1 MKRQGTILIWSASL
15 LLAATG
21 GYLILFDGGADGDGR
36 PGFDRTTPVE
46 VQTVTT
52 GEFADVIEAIGTNR
66 ANESVM
72 LTARVSETVQKINF
86 EDGMWV
92 KEGTILVEL
101 TNSEEVALVRERN
114 AAVKEAL
121 QQFERIRD
129 LVKTGNASQAALDLR
144 TRTLEE
150 ERSRLAAAEARI
162 ADRIIRA
169 PFSGVL
175 GLRNVSEGA
184 LVSPGTPITTL
195 DDIDIIKLDFSVPER
210 FISALADG
218 QTIIA
223 KAAAFSDRPFEG
235 TILTVSSRV
244 DPVTRAVTVRAIIP
258 NPERNLRPGML
269 MTVELSSNHRTAL
282 EISESAVIPV
292 GRENFVFLLKKDMT
306 VERISVSL
314 GTRRGGKV
322 EVTEGLEEGQSVV
335 TSGTMRL
342 RGGSRV
348 SLPSAPGSGQPQGR
362 EQGKKQ

>member
-15 LLAATG
+15 LLAAAG
-21 GYLILFDGGADGDGR
+21 GYLILFEGDAGGDGR
-36 PGFDRTTPVE
+36 RGFERTTPVE

-52 GEFADVIEAIGTNR
+52 GEFADVIEALGTTR
-66 ANESVM
+66 ANESVV

-101 TNSEEVALVRERN
+101 TNSEEVALVRERE

-121 QQFERIRD
+121 QQYDRIRD

-144 TRTLEE
+144 TRSLEE

-175 GLRNVSEGA
+175 GLRNVSQGS
-184 LVSPGTPITTL
+184 LVSPGTQITTL

-210 FISALADG
+210 FISVLADG

-223 KAAAFSDRPFEG
+223 KAAAFNEQPFEG
-235 TILTVSSRV
+235 VILTVNSRV
-244 DPVTRAVTVRAIIP
+244 DPVTRAVTVRAIIQ
-258 NPERNLRPGML
+258 NRDRKLRPGML
-269 MTVELSSNHRTAL
+269 MTVELSSNARAAL
-282 EISESAVIPV
+282 EISEGAVIPV
-292 GRENFVFLLKKDMT
+292 GRENFVFLLKEDMT
-306 VERISVSL
+306 VERVLVSL
-314 GTRRGGKV
+314 GTRQRGRV
-322 EVTEGLEEGQSVV
+322 EVTAGLSEGQRVV

-342 RGGSRV
+342 RSGSKVR
-348 SLPSAPGSGQPQGR
+348 LPAAPGSGQRQGGER
-362 EQGKKQ
+362 ENN

>member
-15 LLAATG
+15 LLAAAG

-36 PGFDRTTPVE
+36 RGFDRTTPVE
-46 VQTVTT
+46 IQTVTT
-52 GEFADVIEAIGTNR
+52 GEFADVIEALGTTR
-66 ANESVM
+66 ANESVV
-72 LTARVSETVQKINF
+72 LTARVSETVQRINF

-101 TNSEEVALVRERN
+101 TNSEEVALVRERK

-144 TRTLEE
+144 IRSLEE

-175 GLRNVSEGA
+175 GLRNVSQGT
-184 LVSPGTPITTL
+184 LLSPGTAITTL

-210 FISALADG
+210 FISALADR
-218 QTIIA
+218 QAIIA
-223 KAAAFSDRPFEG
+223 KAAAFNEQPFEG
-235 TILTVSSRV
+235 TILTVNSRV

-258 NPERNLRPGML
+258 NPERKLRPGML
-269 MTVELSSNHRTAL
+269 MTVELSSNNRTAL
-282 EISESAVIPV
+282 EVSEGAVIPV
-292 GRENFVFLLKKDMT
+292 GRENFVFLLKEDMT
-306 VERISVSL
+306 VQRISVSL
-314 GTRRGGKV
+314 GTRRRGRV
-322 EVTEGLEEGQSVV
+322 EITAGLEEGQRIV

-342 RGGSRV
+342 RSGSKV
-348 SLPSAPGSGQPQGR
+348 SLPSAADSGQRQGR
-362 EQGKKQ
+362 ERDDS